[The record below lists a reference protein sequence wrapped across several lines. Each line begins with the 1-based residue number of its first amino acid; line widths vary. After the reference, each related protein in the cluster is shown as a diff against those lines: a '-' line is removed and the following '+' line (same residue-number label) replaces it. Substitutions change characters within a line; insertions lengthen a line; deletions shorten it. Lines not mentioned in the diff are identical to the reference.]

1 MARIAKI
8 LLLALPLLGCAR
20 DTPAP
25 RAPSAAPNVRVLA
38 QSFPMPGL
46 DRVRGIRVYLPPSYE
61 AGSRRYP
68 VIYLHDGQNLFD
80 DATSYAGEWGVD
92 EALNALAREKGFEA
106 IAVGIDN
113 GGEKR
118 MQELSPWPNAKFGAP
133 QGEAY
138 MRFIVE
144 TVKPYIDANYRTEP
158 GRESTAV
165 IGSSMGGLISH
176 YAMLAHGDVFGRIGV
191 LSPSYWFSPL
201 VYEQTR
207 TMPPR
212 LDMRVVLYAG
222 DAEEDRLVPDVMRM
236 RGLLEPLLGAERLRV
251 AVAAGAKHNE
261 AAWRVEFP
269 ATVRFLFELER

>member
-1 MARIAKI
+1 MRRVAVLAAAP
-8 LLLALPLLGCAR
+8 LLLIACGSQDP
-20 DTPAP
+20 TP
-25 RAPSAAPNVRVLA
+25 RAPSATENVQVLA
-38 QSFPMPGL
+38 QAFHMPGL
-46 DRVRGIRVYLPPSYE
+46 DRERRLRVYLPPNYAS
-61 AGSRRYP
+61 GTRHYP

-80 DATSYAGEWGVD
+80 DATSFAGEWGID
-92 EALNALAREKGFEA
+92 ESLNRLAHETGFEA

-118 MQELSPWPNAKFGAP
+118 MQELSPWPNAKFGVP
-133 QGEAY
+133 EGEAY
-138 MRFIVE
+138 MRFIIE

-236 RGLLEPLLGAERLRV
+236 RDLLQPLLGSDRLKV
-251 AVAAGAKHNE
+251 TITAGARHNE
-261 AAWRVEFP
+261 AAWRAAFP
-269 ATVRFLFELER
+269 TVVRFLYELD